1 MPQRWGSARA
11 RIQQYYDCKIPEGT
25 VDEKIV
31 TIVKDAVLE
40 YERHMYNHD
49 FHRIT
54 YVLDSFIREINKHW
68 VNNIKIAERDDNDAL
83 RRQIIIDCFYGI
95 KAIST
100 LLHPIAP
107 AGCEMVREYLN
118 VDERLWSWDYIFE
131 PLDVLMSEN
140 HELKFLEPKV
150 DFFKKLDCQFAA
162 NE

>member
-1 MPQRWGSARA
+1 M
-11 RIQQYYDCKIPEGT
+11 
-25 VDEKIV
+25 
-31 TIVKDAVLE
+31 
-40 YERHMYNHD
+40 
-49 FHRIT
+49 
-54 YVLDSFIREINKHW
+54 LDSFIREINKHW

-150 DFFKKLDCQFAA
+150 DFFKKLDSPIFKHPFEHRAFTIDKGVNRRNTNVHDQKIHRTKCIRCSSGQA
-162 NE
+162 